1 MKLSHS
7 VMSDSV
13 IPWTVAHQA
22 PLSMGFS
29 RQEFWSGFPFPSPG
43 DLPDPGI
50 KSVSPALQAVSLSLS
65 HQEVKVKVTQ
75 FCPTLCDPM
84 ECSSP
89 GYSVHRISQA
99 KILEWVA
106 ISFSRG
112 SSHREIKLMSPAL
125 AGGFFT
131 AKPPGKP
138 SPTQYAILLSLASSV
153 KTQGPPVPQL

>member
-1 MKLSHS
+1 MYRSF
-7 VMSDSV
+7 
-13 IPWTVAHQA
+13 INGQ
-22 PLSMGFS
+22 
-29 RQEFWSGFPFPSPG
+29 Q
-43 DLPDPGI
+43 I
-50 KSVSPALQAVSLSLS
+50 SLKDGRHLLLAQCSLC
-65 HQEVKVKVTQ
+65 VCVCVCACVCACVLVTQ
-75 FCPTLCDPM
+75 SCPTLCNTMD
-84 ECSSP
+84 CSPTGS
-89 GYSVHRISQA
+89 SVHRISQA